1 MRRIQPTRENLT
13 LMLDMMC
20 SFIETKTIPSP
31 DSPFHH
37 TMRWMVDDSGYQKP
51 RRKRIKLSLRKP
63 RKFHA

>member
-1 MRRIQPTRENLT
+1 
-13 LMLDMMC
+13 MLDMMC
-20 SFIETKTIPSP
+20 AFIETKAIPSP